1 MFDNV
6 VGEQANFTNGMSQIC
21 ANSEWKEY
29 VRCLLMVDAIHE
41 IIELKS
47 VLRAAIIVELIAG
60 ICPLDDIES
69 IGKGASRYIR
79 K

>member
-1 MFDNV
+1 M
-6 VGEQANFTNGMSQIC
+6 GEQANFTNGMSQIC

-60 ICPLDDIES
+60 ICPLDVIES
-69 IGKGASRYIR
+69 IRKGAPRYVR

>member
-1 MFDNV
+1 MKRIRKMFVD
-6 VGEQANFTNGMSQIC
+6 G
-21 ANSEWKEY
+21 
-29 VRCLLMVDAIHE
+29 RDAIHE

-60 ICPLDDIES
+60 ICPLDGIES
-69 IGKGASRYIR
+69 IRKGASRSIR